1 MVANIRSGSS
11 PGGALYYNK
20 EKVDKDEA
28 EVLLWQ
34 KMLEP
39 YDKCGRLDID
49 ACMESFMPYLE
60 ANRRTTNTVF
70 HASLNPSPE
79 DRLTDEQLRK
89 IACEYM
95 ERMGYGEQPYI
106 VFKHKDIS
114 REHLHIVSL
123 RVDEQGRK
131 LPHDFEARR
140 SMEILRDLERKYG
153 LHPSV
158 KGQGLTDREG
168 LRKVNYSEG
177 NVKQQISSVA
187 RSCLRNYK
195 CSSYG
200 EFRTLLELLNV
211 SVEERTGTVDGRD
224 YAGVIYGAMTDDGY
238 GIGTPFKSSRIGK
251 DVGYK
256 ALQKYYERSKSAL
269 KQDGTLD
276 RLRQTVKDAMSPD
289 NTREEFRQ
297 LLKADGI
304 DVVFRINSVG
314 RIYGATFIDHNAGI
328 VANGSLLGKEF
339 SANAFNELY
348 PAPKQAQQVA
358 EQHTEQQHKQ
368 RSHAVNPLT
377 GIVDTVLDLA
387 DTPSETKITT
397 DYHLSL
403 RANLLRWATLTPDLG
418 VEWRICPSWGIAV
431 NGSWTSW
438 SWNDKDRRYALWEVA
453 PEVRYYMGEKK
464 AWYLGAMFKA
474 GQFNYKL
481 SETGKQGDLMG
492 GGITAGYQLRLNKAL
507 ALDFNLGLGYLNADF
522 EKYEV
527 IDGVRVRRGN
537 ETKDWCGP
545 INAGVTLVWKL
556 F

>member
-39 YDKCGRLDID
+39 YDKYGRMDID
-49 ACMESFMPYLE
+49 ACMESFWPYLE

-106 VFKHKDIS
+106 IFKHKDIS

-140 SMEILRDLERKYG
+140 SMEILRDLERKYD

-158 KGQGLTDREG
+158 KGQELTDREG

-177 NVKQQISSVA
+177 NVKQQISSVV

-200 EFRTLLELLNV
+200 EFRTLLERFNV
-211 SVEERTGTVDGRD
+211 SVEERAGTVDGRD
-224 YAGVIYGAMTDDGY
+224 YAGVIYGALTDDGY
-238 GIGTPFKSSRIGK
+238 GIGTPFKSSKIGK

-256 ALQKYYERSKSAL
+256 ALQRYYAKSKKHL
-269 KQDGTLD
+269 KETGTLD
-276 RLRQTVKDAMSPD
+276 RLRQTIRDAISLH
-289 NTREEFRQ
+289 NTRDEFRQ
-297 LLKADGI
+297 LLKADNI
-304 DVVFRINSVG
+304 DAIFRINPVG
-314 RIYGATFIDHNAGI
+314 RIYGVTFIDHNSGI
-328 VANGSLLGKEF
+328 VANGLVLGKEF
-339 SANAFNELY
+339 SANVFNESY
-348 PAPKQAQQVA
+348 PAPKEVQQVA
-358 EQHTEQQHKQ
+358 EQHAEQQHEQ
-368 RSHAVNPLT
+368 RSHTANPIS
-377 GIVDTVLDLA
+377 GVVDTLLDLV
-387 DTPSETKITT
+387 DTKAYEEQQRQIQ
-397 DYHLSL
+397 
-403 RANLLRWATLTPDLG
+403 
-418 VEWRICPSWGIAV
+418 
-431 NGSWTSW
+431 
-438 SWNDKDRRYALWEVA
+438 RR
-453 PEVRYYMGEKK
+453 KK
-464 AWYLGAMFKA
+464 R
-474 GQFNYKL
+474 
-481 SETGKQGDLMG
+481 
-492 GGITAGYQLRLNKAL
+492 RLH
-507 ALDFNLGLGYLNADF
+507 
-522 EKYEV
+522 
-527 IDGVRVRRGN
+527 R
-537 ETKDWCGP
+537 
-545 INAGVTLVWKL
+545 
-556 F
+556 

>member
-28 EVLLWQ
+28 EVLFWQ

-39 YDKCGRLDID
+39 FDKHGRMDVD
-49 ACMESFMPYLE
+49 ACMDSFWPYLE

-70 HASLNPSPE
+70 HVSLDPSPE
-79 DRLTDEQLRK
+79 DKLTDEQFRE

-114 REHLHIVSL
+114 REHIHIVSL
-123 RVDEQGRK
+123 RIDEQGRK

-158 KGQGLTDREG
+158 KGQELTDKEG
-168 LRKVNYSEG
+168 LRKVNYPEG

-304 DVVFRINSVG
+304 DVVFRINPVG

-339 SANAFNELY
+339 SAGVFNELF
-348 PAPKQAQQVA
+348 PTSRKETLHTA
-358 EQHTEQQHKQ
+358 EQHAERQYEQRSRTANPVSGVVDTLLDLVDARAFEEQQRIQ
-368 RSHAVNPLT
+368 R
-377 GIVDTVLDLA
+377 
-387 DTPSETKITT
+387 
-397 DYHLSL
+397 
-403 RANLLRWATLTPDLG
+403 
-418 VEWRICPSWGIAV
+418 
-431 NGSWTSW
+431 
-438 SWNDKDRRYALWEVA
+438 RR
-453 PEVRYYMGEKK
+453 RKR
-464 AWYLGAMFKA
+464 
-474 GQFNYKL
+474 KL
-481 SETGKQGDLMG
+481 H
-492 GGITAGYQLRLNKAL
+492 R
-507 ALDFNLGLGYLNADF
+507 
-522 EKYEV
+522 
-527 IDGVRVRRGN
+527 
-537 ETKDWCGP
+537 
-545 INAGVTLVWKL
+545 
-556 F
+556 

>member
-1 MVANIRSGSS
+1 M
-11 PGGALYYNK
+11 YYNK
-20 EKVDKDEA
+20 EKVDKDDA

-34 KMLEP
+34 KILDP
-39 YDKCGRLDID
+39 FDKYGRMDVD
-49 ACMESFMPYLE
+49 ACMDSFRPYLE

-79 DRLTDEQLRK
+79 DKLTDGQLRD
-89 IACEYM
+89 IAQEYM
-95 ERMGYGEQPYI
+95 ERMGYGDQPYI
-106 VFKHKDIS
+106 VFKHKDID
-114 REHLHIVSL
+114 REHLHVVSL

-269 KQDGTLD
+269 KQDGTLN
-276 RLRQTVKDAMSPD
+276 RLRQTVRDAMSPN
-289 NTREEFRQ
+289 NTRNEFRQ
-297 LLKADGI
+297 LLKVENI
-304 DVVFRINSVG
+304 DAIFRINPIG
-314 RIYGATFIDHNAGI
+314 RIYGVTFIDHNDGI
-328 VANGSLLGKEF
+328 VANGSVLGKEF
-339 SANAFNELY
+339 SANVFNELY

-358 EQHTEQQHKQ
+358 EQHVEQKHEVQN
-368 RSHAVNPLT
+368 HAANPIS

-387 DTPSETKITT
+387 DTQAYEEQQ
-397 DYHLSL
+397 
-403 RANLLRWATLTPDLG
+403 RQMQQ
-418 VEWRICPSWGIAV
+418 
-431 NGSWTSW
+431 
-438 SWNDKDRRYALWEVA
+438 RR
-453 PEVRYYMGEKK
+453 KK
-464 AWYLGAMFKA
+464 
-474 GQFNYKL
+474 
-481 SETGKQGDLMG
+481 
-492 GGITAGYQLRLNKAL
+492 
-507 ALDFNLGLGYLNADF
+507 
-522 EKYEV
+522 
-527 IDGVRVRRGN
+527 RRHRS
-537 ETKDWCGP
+537 
-545 INAGVTLVWKL
+545 
-556 F
+556 

>member
-39 YDKCGRLDID
+39 YDKYGRMDID
-49 ACMESFMPYLE
+49 ACMESFWPYLE

-140 SMEILRDLERKYG
+140 SMEILRDLERKYD

-158 KGQGLTDREG
+158 KGQELTDREG

-177 NVKQQISSVA
+177 NVKQQISSVV

-200 EFRTLLELLNV
+200 EFRTLLERFNV

-224 YAGVIYGAMTDDGY
+224 YAGVIYGALTDDGY
-238 GIGTPFKSSRIGK
+238 GIGTPFKSSKIGK

-256 ALQKYYERSKSAL
+256 ALQRYYAKSKKHL
-269 KQDGTLD
+269 KETGTLD
-276 RLRQTVKDAMSPD
+276 RLRQTIRDAISLH
-289 NTREEFRQ
+289 NTRDEFRQ
-297 LLKADGI
+297 LLKADNI
-304 DVVFRINSVG
+304 DAIFRINPVG
-314 RIYGATFIDHNAGI
+314 RIYGVTFIDHNSGI
-328 VANGSLLGKEF
+328 VANGLVLGKEF
-339 SANAFNELY
+339 SANVFNESY
-348 PAPKQAQQVA
+348 PAPKEVQQVA
-358 EQHTEQQHKQ
+358 EQHAEQQHEQ
-368 RSHAVNPLT
+368 RSHTANPIS
-377 GIVDTVLDLA
+377 GVVDTLLDLA
-387 DTPSETKITT
+387 DTKAYEEQQRQIQ
-397 DYHLSL
+397 
-403 RANLLRWATLTPDLG
+403 
-418 VEWRICPSWGIAV
+418 
-431 NGSWTSW
+431 
-438 SWNDKDRRYALWEVA
+438 RR
-453 PEVRYYMGEKK
+453 KK
-464 AWYLGAMFKA
+464 R
-474 GQFNYKL
+474 
-481 SETGKQGDLMG
+481 
-492 GGITAGYQLRLNKAL
+492 RLH
-507 ALDFNLGLGYLNADF
+507 
-522 EKYEV
+522 
-527 IDGVRVRRGN
+527 R
-537 ETKDWCGP
+537 
-545 INAGVTLVWKL
+545 
-556 F
+556 

>member
-28 EVLLWQ
+28 EVLFWQ

-49 ACMESFMPYLE
+49 ACMDSFRPYLE

-79 DRLTDEQLRK
+79 DRLTDEQLRD

-114 REHLHIVSL
+114 REHIHIVSL
-123 RVDEQGRK
+123 RIDEQGRK

-158 KGQGLTDREG
+158 KGQELTDKEG
-168 LRKVNYSEG
+168 LRKVNYPDG
-177 NVKQQISSVA
+177 NVKRQVSSVVRA
-187 RSCLRNYK
+187 CLRNYR

-200 EFRTLLELLNV
+200 EFRTLLELFNI
-211 SVEERTGTVDGRD
+211 SVEERTGTIDGRN
-224 YAGVIYGAMTDDGY
+224 YAGIVYGALTDDGY

-256 ALQKYYERSKSAL
+256 ALQKYYATSKDRL
-269 KQDGTLD
+269 KEKGSLD
-276 RLRQTVKDAMSPD
+276 SLRQTVKDAMSPH
-289 NTREEFRQ
+289 NTRDEFRQ

-304 DVVFRINSVG
+304 DAVFRMNPIG
-314 RIYGATFIDHNAGI
+314 RIYGVTFIDHNTGI
-328 VANGSLLGKEF
+328 VANGSVLGKEF
-339 SANAFNELY
+339 SANVFNDLY

-358 EQHTEQQHKQ
+358 ERHVEQKHEVQN
-368 RSHAVNPLT
+368 HAANPISC
-377 GIVDTVLDLA
+377 IVDTVLDLA
-387 DTPSETKITT
+387 DT
-397 DYHLSL
+397 
-403 RANLLRWATLTPDLG
+403 RAYEEQQRQMQQ
-418 VEWRICPSWGIAV
+418 
-431 NGSWTSW
+431 
-438 SWNDKDRRYALWEVA
+438 RR
-453 PEVRYYMGEKK
+453 KK
-464 AWYLGAMFKA
+464 
-474 GQFNYKL
+474 
-481 SETGKQGDLMG
+481 
-492 GGITAGYQLRLNKAL
+492 
-507 ALDFNLGLGYLNADF
+507 
-522 EKYEV
+522 
-527 IDGVRVRRGN
+527 RRHRS
-537 ETKDWCGP
+537 
-545 INAGVTLVWKL
+545 
-556 F
+556 

>member
-20 EKVDKDEA
+20 EKVDKNEA

-39 YDKCGRLDID
+39 FNKHGRMDID
-49 ACMESFMPYLE
+49 ACMESFRPYLE

-70 HASLNPSPE
+70 HVSLNPSPE
-79 DRLTDEQLRK
+79 DRLTDERLRD
-89 IACEYM
+89 IAREYM

-304 DVVFRINSVG
+304 DVVFRINPVG

-328 VANGSLLGKEF
+328 VANGSVLGKEF
-339 SANAFNELY
+339 SANVFNELY

-358 EQHTEQQHKQ
+358 EQHVEQKHEVQN
-368 RSHAVNPLT
+368 HAANPIS

-387 DTPSETKITT
+387 DTQAYEEQQRQIQHRK
-397 DYHLSL
+397 
-403 RANLLRWATLTPDLG
+403 
-418 VEWRICPSWGIAV
+418 
-431 NGSWTSW
+431 
-438 SWNDKDRRYALWEVA
+438 KRR
-453 PEVRYYMGEKK
+453 
-464 AWYLGAMFKA
+464 F
-474 GQFNYKL
+474 
-481 SETGKQGDLMG
+481 
-492 GGITAGYQLRLNKAL
+492 
-507 ALDFNLGLGYLNADF
+507 
-522 EKYEV
+522 
-527 IDGVRVRRGN
+527 RR
-537 ETKDWCGP
+537 
-545 INAGVTLVWKL
+545 
-556 F
+556 

>member
-304 DVVFRINSVG
+304 DVVFRINPVG

-339 SANAFNELY
+339 SANVFNELY

-358 EQHTEQQHKQ
+358 EQHVEQKHEVQN
-368 RSHAVNPLT
+368 HAANPIS

-387 DTPSETKITT
+387 DT
-397 DYHLSL
+397 
-403 RANLLRWATLTPDLG
+403 RAYEEQQRL
-418 VEWRICPSWGIAV
+418 IQ
-431 NGSWTSW
+431 
-438 SWNDKDRRYALWEVA
+438 RR
-453 PEVRYYMGEKK
+453 KK
-464 AWYLGAMFKA
+464 
-474 GQFNYKL
+474 
-481 SETGKQGDLMG
+481 
-492 GGITAGYQLRLNKAL
+492 
-507 ALDFNLGLGYLNADF
+507 
-522 EKYEV
+522 
-527 IDGVRVRRGN
+527 RRSH
-537 ETKDWCGP
+537 K
-545 INAGVTLVWKL
+545 
-556 F
+556 

>member
-79 DRLTDEQLRK
+79 DRLTDEQLRD

-114 REHLHIVSL
+114 REHIHIVSL
-123 RVDEQGRK
+123 RIDEQGRK

-158 KGQGLTDREG
+158 KGQELTDKEG
-168 LRKVNYSEG
+168 LRKVNYPEG

-256 ALQKYYERSKSAL
+256 ALQKYYATSKDRL
-269 KQDGTLD
+269 KEKGSLD
-276 RLRQTVKDAMSPD
+276 SLRQTVKDAMSPH
-289 NTREEFRQ
+289 NTRDEFRQ

-304 DVVFRINSVG
+304 DAVFRMNPIG
-314 RIYGATFIDHNAGI
+314 RIYGVTFIDHNTGI
-328 VANGSLLGKEF
+328 VANGSVLGKEF
-339 SANAFNELY
+339 SANVFNDLY

-358 EQHTEQQHKQ
+358 ERHVEQKHEVQN
-368 RSHAVNPLT
+368 HAANPISC
-377 GIVDTVLDLA
+377 IVDTVLDLA
-387 DTPSETKITT
+387 DT
-397 DYHLSL
+397 
-403 RANLLRWATLTPDLG
+403 RAYEEQQRQMQQ
-418 VEWRICPSWGIAV
+418 
-431 NGSWTSW
+431 
-438 SWNDKDRRYALWEVA
+438 RR
-453 PEVRYYMGEKK
+453 KK
-464 AWYLGAMFKA
+464 
-474 GQFNYKL
+474 
-481 SETGKQGDLMG
+481 
-492 GGITAGYQLRLNKAL
+492 
-507 ALDFNLGLGYLNADF
+507 
-522 EKYEV
+522 
-527 IDGVRVRRGN
+527 RRHRS
-537 ETKDWCGP
+537 
-545 INAGVTLVWKL
+545 
-556 F
+556 

>member
-1 MVANIRSGSS
+1 MVANIRSRPS
-11 PGGALYYNK
+11 PSGALYYNK

-34 KMLEP
+34 KILEP
-39 YDKCGRLDID
+39 FDRYGRLDID
-49 ACMESFMPYLE
+49 ACMESFRPYLE
-60 ANRRTTNTVF
+60 ANRRTTSTVF
-70 HASLNPSPE
+70 HASLNSSPE
-79 DRLTDEQLRK
+79 DKLTDEQLRE
-89 IACEYM
+89 ITQEYM
-95 ERMGYGEQPYI
+95 ERMGYGDQPYI
-106 VFKHKDIS
+106 VFKHKDID
-114 REHLHIVSL
+114 REHLHVVSL

-304 DVVFRINSVG
+304 DVVFRINPVG

-339 SANAFNELY
+339 SANVFNELY

-358 EQHTEQQHKQ
+358 EQHVEQKHEVQN
-368 RSHAVNPLT
+368 HAANPIS

-387 DTPSETKITT
+387 DT
-397 DYHLSL
+397 
-403 RANLLRWATLTPDLG
+403 RAYEEQQRQMQQ
-418 VEWRICPSWGIAV
+418 
-431 NGSWTSW
+431 
-438 SWNDKDRRYALWEVA
+438 RR
-453 PEVRYYMGEKK
+453 KK
-464 AWYLGAMFKA
+464 
-474 GQFNYKL
+474 
-481 SETGKQGDLMG
+481 
-492 GGITAGYQLRLNKAL
+492 
-507 ALDFNLGLGYLNADF
+507 
-522 EKYEV
+522 
-527 IDGVRVRRGN
+527 RRHRS
-537 ETKDWCGP
+537 
-545 INAGVTLVWKL
+545 
-556 F
+556 

>member
-1 MVANIRSGSS
+1 
-11 PGGALYYNK
+11 
-20 EKVDKDEA
+20 
-28 EVLLWQ
+28 
-34 KMLEP
+34 MLEP
-39 YDKCGRLDID
+39 FDKYGRMDVD
-49 ACMESFMPYLE
+49 AFMDSFRPYLE

-70 HASLNPSPE
+70 QVSLNPSPE
-79 DRLTDEQLRK
+79 DRLTDGQFRD
-89 IACEYM
+89 IAQEYM
-95 ERMGYGEQPYI
+95 ERMGYGNQPYI

-304 DVVFRINSVG
+304 DVVFRINPVG

-339 SANAFNELY
+339 SANVFNELY

-358 EQHTEQQHKQ
+358 EQHVEQKHEVQN
-368 RSHAVNPLT
+368 HAANPIS

-387 DTPSETKITT
+387 DT
-397 DYHLSL
+397 
-403 RANLLRWATLTPDLG
+403 RAYEEQQRQMQQ
-418 VEWRICPSWGIAV
+418 
-431 NGSWTSW
+431 
-438 SWNDKDRRYALWEVA
+438 RR
-453 PEVRYYMGEKK
+453 KK
-464 AWYLGAMFKA
+464 
-474 GQFNYKL
+474 
-481 SETGKQGDLMG
+481 
-492 GGITAGYQLRLNKAL
+492 
-507 ALDFNLGLGYLNADF
+507 
-522 EKYEV
+522 
-527 IDGVRVRRGN
+527 RRHRS
-537 ETKDWCGP
+537 
-545 INAGVTLVWKL
+545 
-556 F
+556 